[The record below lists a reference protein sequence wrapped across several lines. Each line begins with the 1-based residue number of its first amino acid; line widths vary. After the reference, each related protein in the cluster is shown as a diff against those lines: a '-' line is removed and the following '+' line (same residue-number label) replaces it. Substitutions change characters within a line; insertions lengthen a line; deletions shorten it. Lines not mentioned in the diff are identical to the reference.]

1 MREAGLR
8 MVRDA
13 LMLKGTARPFNSGRR
28 KARKTMDEPRTGM
41 RSRKQTPAGA
51 CSWRTALP
59 AAGFVLLGIWCAGCR
74 TGGSESQDAP
84 AVELTGISQEEL
96 RSRLNEFGEYFV
108 NRVRIAAQDIERR
121 DSSSKARRLTLIW
134 RVRFSKDLYTML
146 EQPDPVKA
154 CIDAWSVCVRIVQY
168 LEERKGQGLL
178 DESLQQIAIDAL
190 DEVLAEVERI
200 ARLFL
205 DDEAFRQAQRE
216 VVAFARQHPIESPYS
231 VATVYASRM
240 SREGRNPLQ
249 DIISVPLVPF
259 KAVQGVDRGAEAIH
273 DFTGTADRFADIV
286 ELLPESIHW
295 QLLLWLYEFEE
306 TELAQQVLG
315 DISAFSETGVRLADT
330 LEQFPEQVRKE
341 TSTLFNEIDD
351 KQENLRTT
359 LQTLNAVV
367 GSMEKTAASITETAH
382 AWESVVE
389 TTGQFVK
396 DVSPPKPAAEVA
408 VQKESARPF
417 DINDYQ
423 ATADAL
429 TKTAGELTTL
439 TTELRA
445 LVESGSLN
453 EAVSE
458 ATTSAG
464 KLADRVTLRLA
475 MLIVLVFVL
484 VVIGRVAIPR
494 RK

>member
-1 MREAGLR
+1 M
-8 MVRDA
+8 
-13 LMLKGTARPFNSGRR
+13 F
-28 KARKTMDEPRTGM
+28 
-41 RSRKQTPAGA
+41 
-51 CSWRTALP
+51 
-59 AAGFVLLGIWCAGCR
+59 LGIWSSGCR
-74 TGGSESQDAP
+74 TGGSEPQDVTVA
-84 AVELTGISQEEL
+84 ELTGISQEEL
-96 RSRLNEFGEYFV
+96 RNRLNEFGEYFV
-108 NRVRIAAQDIERR
+108 NRVRIAAQDIDRR

-146 EQPDPVKA
+146 EQSDPVKA
-154 CIDAWSVCVRIVQY
+154 SIDAWAVCVRIVQY
-168 LEERKGQGLL
+168 LEDRKGQGLL
-178 DESLQQIAIDAL
+178 DESLQQIAIDAMQ
-190 DEVLAEVERI
+190 DVLAEAERI
-200 ARLFL
+200 VRLFL
-205 DDEAFRQAQRE
+205 DDEAFRQAQKE

-240 SREGRNPLQ
+240 SREGRNPLE
-249 DIISVPLVPF
+249 DIINVPLAPF

-315 DISAFSETGVRLADT
+315 DISTFSETSVRLADT
-330 LEQFPEQVRKE
+330 LEQFPEQARKE
-341 TSTLFNEIDD
+341 TSTLLDEIDD

-359 LQTLNAVV
+359 LSTLNTTIE
-367 GSMEKTAASITETAH
+367 SLERTAESITGTAE
-382 AWESVVE
+382 AWESVVK

-396 DVSPPKPAAEVA
+396 DVSPPKPAASVA
-408 VQKESARPF
+408 VQKEPARPF

-423 ATADAL
+423 ATAEAL
-429 TKTAGELTTL
+429 TATAGELTTL
-439 TTELRA
+439 TKELRS

-458 ATTSAG
+458 ATASAG

-475 MLIVLVFVL
+475 MLILLAFVL
-484 VVIGRVAIPR
+484 FVIGRVAIPR